1 MDDVAAGSCPE
12 EEPTKMGTPDQTPL
26 YNSRIIDTY
35 ARLVAERYPQVDLG
49 EVLRSAGMKS
59 YQVKDQE
66 HWFTPEQVNHFHQR
80 LVEATGN
87 PQIAREAGRYCATP
101 GTLGSIR
108 DYLLGLL
115 DPANVFASL
124 QRLNANLSR
133 ATRCETQSLGRD
145 RYAIT
150 VTPLPEV
157 EEQPYQCANRIGFFE
172 SVPLLFR
179 YRLRQIEHPE
189 CVLRGDSS
197 CRYVI
202 AWRRPS
208 QRWKRGRNRSFL
220 FFGLLCLLALG
231 LDSGLA
237 VMTVVPL
244 SVSAALGINLIYER
258 RLKKEMKFTL
268 GNVRLATDK
277 LIEQVEINQNNTLLA
292 NEIGQ
297 AISRQTNLD
306 DILENVVQVLEKR
319 LDYSRGMILLRDA
332 GQSRLV
338 FRAGFGYLD
347 EQLDLLKHADFR
359 LDRPESRGIF
369 VVCCREQRPFLINDF
384 GDIEQDLS
392 RRSQQLA
399 QKLGAK
405 SFLCCPIIS
414 EGESVGI
421 LAVDNLRTS
430 RPLVQSDLT
439 LLMGV
444 ASFIGISLHNAEL
457 LEASARQ
464 SRSILKTLASS
475 IDARDPLTAGHSE
488 KVTEYALGIC
498 DELGLEQDYRELV
511 RVSAMLHDY
520 GKIGVPDA
528 ILKKDGR
535 LSASEYAAVKT
546 HAAKTREILDQIHF
560 KGILRQVPE
569 IAGAHHEKIDGSG
582 YPEGKAGKDIPLG
595 AKIIAVADY
604 FEAITAKRH
613 YRDPMPLEEAFTQL
627 RAGSGR
633 HFESHLV
640 EAFIAYFRR
649 VHAETPAQRPPQR
662 PHSERRRLRVPYRA
676 PVSLRVNGVT
686 TSATSADLSAS
697 GIFVASSK
705 EPREGTPVE
714 LSFPLADDRT
724 GWVRAVGRVAW
735 VNSGQSMKKPRLP
748 VGFGI
753 EFLELGEGAAEAIQA
768 LVGGAHSSVHLPA
781 AL

>member
-1 MDDVAAGSCPE
+1 MRLPPGAYPKGKPMTTRTA
-12 EEPTKMGTPDQTPL
+12 DQTPL
-26 YNSRIIDTY
+26 YNSRIVETY
-35 ARLVAERYPQVDLG
+35 GRLVAERYPQVDLG
-49 EVLRSAGMKS
+49 EALRAAGMKS
-59 YQVKDQE
+59 YQVKDEE
-66 HWFTPEQVNHFHQR
+66 HWFAAEQVNRFHQI

-87 PQIAREAGRYCATP
+87 PHIAREAGRYCATP
-101 GTLGSIR
+101 GTLGSMR

-133 ATRCETQSLGRD
+133 ATKCETESLARD
-145 RYAIT
+145 RCAVT
-150 VTPLPEV
+150 VTPLPGV
-157 EEQPYQCANRIGFFE
+157 EEQPFHCANRIGFFE
-172 SVPLLFR
+172 AVPLLFR
-179 YRLRQIEHPE
+179 FRLRQVEHPE
-189 CVLRGDSS
+189 CVLRGDRC

-208 QRWKRGRNRSFL
+208 QRWKRGRNWSLL

-237 VMTVVPL
+237 VMTVLPL
-244 SVSAALGINLIYER
+244 TVSAALGINLLYER

-277 LIEQVEINQNNTLLA
+277 LLEQVEINHNNTLLA

-306 DILENVVQVLEKR
+306 DILDNVVQVLEKR

-332 GQSRLV
+332 EQSRLA
-338 FRAGFGYLD
+338 FRAGFGYVD
-347 EQLDLLKHADFR
+347 EQLALLKHADFR

-369 VVCCREQRPFLINDF
+369 VVCYREQRPFLINDF

-392 RRSQQLA
+392 RRSRQLA

-414 EGESVGI
+414 EGETVGI
-421 LAVDNLRTS
+421 LAADNLRS
-430 RPLVQSDLT
+430 NRPLVQSDLT

-444 ASFIGISLHNAEL
+444 ASFIGISLHNADL
-457 LEASARQ
+457 LEASACQ
-464 SRSILKTLASS
+464 SRSILQTLASS

-498 DELGLEQDYRELV
+498 DQIGLEQDYRELV

-535 LSASEYAAVKT
+535 LTASEYASVKT
-546 HAAKTREILDQIHF
+546 HAAKTREILEQIHF
-560 KGILRQVPE
+560 MGIFRQVPE

-582 YPEGKAGKDIPLG
+582 YP
-595 AKIIAVADY
+595 
-604 FEAITAKRH
+604 
-613 YRDPMPLEEAFTQL
+613 
-627 RAGSGR
+627 
-633 HFESHLV
+633 
-640 EAFIAYFRR
+640 
-649 VHAETPAQRPPQR
+649 
-662 PHSERRRLRVPYRA
+662 
-676 PVSLRVNGVT
+676 
-686 TSATSADLSAS
+686 
-697 GIFVASSK
+697 
-705 EPREGTPVE
+705 
-714 LSFPLADDRT
+714 
-724 GWVRAVGRVAW
+724 
-735 VNSGQSMKKPRLP
+735 
-748 VGFGI
+748 
-753 EFLELGEGAAEAIQA
+753 
-768 LVGGAHSSVHLPA
+768 
-781 AL
+781 